1 MPPRCG
7 GPIRDEATAGPMA
20 GQVRADRNR
29 NHALV
34 GVAAVVV
41 IADHAE
47 VREATGRRVV
57 ISRAVDNKSP
67 MDIKKQQVMSL
78 LFFVG

>member
-57 ISRAVDNKSP
+57 ISQETETEN
-67 MDIKKQQVMSL
+67 
-78 LFFVG
+78 